1 MKDQTQNPKKA
12 KALPDLKEKAQHG
25 DISAISTLMNR
36 SFQRRG
42 VTASVKL
49 KTDCLQI
56 LLESSEVPD
65 RSVYVSMILVGIQKL
80 AIANINTLEIY
91 GKQTGSNMPNWSHKV
106 NLRPHSPINAP
117 INTQSTNPE
126 IALEVQQISPDLA
139 TSEPSQEL
147 MNASLAISL
156 EVSLESQIQSSKE
169 TVKNRNSNLLSR
181 LIQQLGNRLNLRAAI
196 YGLLLDTIST
206 EATVFFFSSIM
217 TVFFTIQGKSLYQIQ
232 SEFSSNLFLIIYLCI
247 GMTFSC
253 AGGFFSAHCAKQ
265 NQIFN
270 AALTGIISTSLGIL
284 MQYTNPSSVPS
295 WFHTAALYLTIPVA
309 IAGGYLRKISLKK
322 QMQRA

>member
-1 MKDQTQNPKKA
+1 MKDEVHNPKKVN
-12 KALPDLKEKAQHG
+12 ALPDLKQQARYG
-25 DISAISTLMNR
+25 NVSAISTLMNR

-49 KTDCLQI
+49 KSDCLQI

-80 AIANINTLEIY
+80 EIANVNTLEIY
-91 GKQTGSNMPNWSHKV
+91 GKQTGSDMPNWSHKV
-106 NLRPHSPINAP
+106 NLHPHSPINVP
-117 INTQSTNPE
+117 INTSAITP
-126 IALEVQQISPDLA
+126 EVQQSSSHET
-139 TSEPSQEL
+139 TSSEYSQKL
-147 MNASLAISL
+147 INASV
-156 EVSLESQIQSSKE
+156 EPQTQSSKE
-169 TVKNRNSNLLSR
+169 TVKNKNSSLPNR

-196 YGLLLDTIST
+196 YGMLLDTIST
-206 EATVFFFSSIM
+206 EATIFFFSSIM
-217 TVFFTIQGKSLYQIQ
+217 TVFFTIQGKSYYQIQ

-247 GMTFSC
+247 GLTFSC

-270 AALTGIISTSLGIL
+270 AALTGSISTSLGIL
-284 MQYTNPSSVPS
+284 MHYTSSSSLPS
-295 WFHTAALYLTIPVA
+295 WFYTTSLYLTIPVA
-309 IAGGYLRKISLKK
+309 IAGGYLRKISLKN

>member
-1 MKDQTQNPKKA
+1 MKDEVHNPKKVN
-12 KALPDLKEKAQHG
+12 ALPDLKQQARYG
-25 DISAISTLMNR
+25 NVSAISTLMNR

-65 RSVYVSMILVGIQKL
+65 RSVYVSMILLGIQKL
-80 AIANINTLEIY
+80 AIANVNTLEIY
-91 GKQTGSNMPNWSHKV
+91 GKQTGSDMPNWSHKV
-106 NLRPHSPINAP
+106 NLHPHSSINAP
-117 INTQSTNPE
+117 INTSAITP
-126 IALEVQQISPDLA
+126 EVQQSSSHET
-139 TSEPSQEL
+139 TSSEYSQEL
-147 MNASLAISL
+147 INASL
-156 EVSLESQIQSSKE
+156 EPQTPSSKE
-169 TVKNRNSNLLSR
+169 TTVKNKNSNLLSR

-217 TVFFTIQGKSLYQIQ
+217 TVFFTIQGKSNYQIQ

-247 GMTFSC
+247 GLTFSC
-253 AGGFFSAHCAKQ
+253 AGGFFSAHCARQ

-270 AALTGIISTSLGIL
+270 AALTGIISTSLGVL
-284 MQYTNPSSVPS
+284 MHYTSSSSLPS
-295 WFHTAALYLTIPVA
+295 WFYTTSLYLTIPVA
-309 IAGGYLRKISLKK
+309 ITGGYLRKISLKN

>member
-1 MKDQTQNPKKA
+1 MKDQTQNPKKV
-12 KALPDLKEKAQHG
+12 KAFPDLKEKAQHG

-80 AIANINTLEIY
+80 AIANVNTLEIY
-91 GKQTGSNMPNWSHKV
+91 GKRTGSNMPNWSHKV
-106 NLRPHSPINAP
+106 NLSPHSPINTA
-117 INTQSTNPE
+117 INTQSTTPE

-139 TSEPSQEL
+139 TSEPSQKL
-147 MNASLAISL
+147 MN
-156 EVSLESQIQSSKE
+156 VSLEASLEPQTQSSKE

-181 LIQQLGNRLNLRAAI
+181 LIQQLGNRFNLRAAI

-284 MQYTNPSSVPS
+284 MQYTSPSSVPS